1 MNMLVL
7 GNGFDLAHNLPT
19 RYTNFLEYVIKQRD
33 LGEVEHTRI
42 YELIQKN
49 IWIDYFVRLY
59 QMNLLRG
66 INWIDFELEISHIL
80 KIFDEHDSNIYNK
93 IAPLSELNKDKKLV
107 LFYNLY
113 AIRCNCPDGIRDVPK
128 QSYSQL
134 IENMESDMERM
145 IKAFEIYLIE
155 KVEEKDVV
163 CISPNIQE
171 VNANRIISFN
181 YTHIYEKLYSD
192 DKSKVHHIHG
202 EVKRDASISNNMVLG
217 VDEYWDKEEAHK
229 HINYNIFKKFTQ
241 RILKETGF
249 EYRNWIENESKKN
262 YKQHIGTRNRT
273 SLSSMGITDVYI
285 FGHSLDVTDSDV
297 LKEFFTDECFNVHI
311 FYKDKGKEAAL
322 IANVVKMIGED
333 EFIRQINSVPP
344 QIEFIKQKDMI
355 KK

>member
-1 MNMLVL
+1 MNILVL

-19 RYTNFLEYVIKQRD
+19 RYTNFLEYVIEQRD
-33 LGEVEHTRI
+33 LGEAEHTNI
-42 YELIQKN
+42 YELVRKN

-181 YTHIYEKLYSD
+181 YTHIYEKLYSG

-217 VDEYWDKEEAHK
+217 VDEYWDKEEAHRHTLQYIQK
-229 HINYNIFKKFTQ
+229 IHTKNFK
-241 RILKETGF
+241 
-249 EYRNWIENESKKN
+249 
-262 YKQHIGTRNRT
+262 RNR
-273 SLSSMGITDVYI
+273 I
-285 FGHSLDVTDSDV
+285 
-297 LKEFFTDECFNVHI
+297 
-311 FYKDKGKEAAL
+311 
-322 IANVVKMIGED
+322 
-333 EFIRQINSVPP
+333 
-344 QIEFIKQKDMI
+344 
-355 KK
+355 